1 MNLSKI
7 HYHLST
13 LISKMG
19 GTLGMLVGASI
30 MDVLESHFLND
41 LSIFPNIHEE
51 FRCCFKV

>member
-41 LSIFPNIHEE
+41 FGFFPNIHEE